1 MELQLINTNTTVN
14 TTVQRLLATAAD
26 KLTRLGLTPAQ
37 PADAGTLR
45 VAIGMTA
52 HRIHG
57 IGEFAALHHEAARV
71 YRRWETVTDGRALQ
85 ETRRPTRA
93 NADNTRRAFDRLS
106 PLADAVVEASQML
119 DAAKQARDEDVAAA
133 HAAVGDLTGLT
144 NEQVIDRMYAAAG
157 FACGSQKVAA

>member
-1 MELQLINTNTTVN
+1 MELLINTNTTVN
-14 TTVQRLLATAAD
+14 TTVQRLLATTAD
-26 KLTRLGLTPAQ
+26 KLTRRGLNPTQ
-37 PADAGTLR
+37 PVDASTIR

-57 IGEFAALHHEAARV
+57 ISELTALHHEAARV
-71 YRRWETVTDGRALQ
+71 YRRWETVTDSRALQ

-133 HAAVGDLTGLT
+133 HAAVGDLTGL
-144 NEQVIDRMYAAAG
+144 NNGQVIDRMYAAAG
-157 FACGSQKVAA
+157 AAAPEMAAA